1 MLANLIKD
9 SLAVIY
15 DMDGLLIDSE
25 PLWHIAEK
33 NVFKTVGLELNTE
46 DCLKT
51 IGIPTREVIEY
62 WYSLKPWKGK
72 TLFQIEQEL
81 FLEIRNL
88 MASQARLMPGI
99 LDSLVY
105 FKTNNFKIGLASASP
120 LDLIEIAISNLE
132 ISDYF
137 DFYHSGTLE
146 SNNKPDPAVYLT
158 VAKNMNVPIGK
169 CIIFED
175 SINGVKGA
183 KASGA
188 KVVAV
193 PDYQFYENHE
203 YEIADIKLKSMK
215 DVSKLFI

>member
-1 MLANLIKD
+1 MVFNSIQD

-33 NVFKTVGLELNTE
+33 NVFKTVGLELTTA

-62 WYSLKPWKGK
+62 WFSLQPWKGK

-88 MASQARLMPGI
+88 MASQAKLMPGI
-99 LDSLVY
+99 LDSLIY
-105 FKTNNFKIGLASASP
+105 FKAKNFKIGLASASP
-120 LDLIEIAISNLE
+120 MDLIEIAINNLG
-132 ISDYF
+132 ISAYF

-146 SNNKPDPAVYLT
+146 AHNKPDPAVYLT
-158 VAKNMNVPIGK
+158 VAKNMNVPIGN

-193 PDYQFYENHE
+193 PDSQFYENQE
-203 YEIADIKLKSMK
+203 YEIADLKLKSMK
-215 DVSKLFI
+215 DVSKLFF

>member
-1 MLANLIKD
+1 MLVNLIKD

-33 NVFKTVGLELNTE
+33 KVFKTVGLELSTE

-51 IGIPTREVIEY
+51 IGIPTREVIDY
-62 WYSLKPWKGK
+62 WFSIQPWKGK
-72 TLFQIEQEL
+72 TVIQIEQEL
-81 FLEIRNL
+81 FLEIRKL
-88 MASQARLMPGI
+88 MASEAKLMPGI
-99 LDSLVY
+99 LDSLAY
-105 FKTNNFKIGLASASP
+105 FKALNFKIGLASASP
-120 LDLIEIAISNLE
+120 LDLIEIAINNLE
-132 ISDYF
+132 ISHYF
-137 DFYHSGTLE
+137 DFFHSGTFE
-146 SNNKPDPAVYLT
+146 IHNKPNPAVYLT
-158 VAKNMNVPIGK
+158 VARSINIPIEK

-193 PDYQFYENHE
+193 PDSQFFENYE
-203 YEIADIKLKSMK
+203 YEIADVKIKSMK
-215 DVSKLFI
+215 EISKLNI